1 MTIRITTKL
10 ESDTLSLPELRPLV
24 GKTVEI
30 QITEQGRPLT
40 LDDLIDHEY
49 HAQLEAEFENDPDP
63 GPTLEEVRAILSKIP
78 GSLSAD
84 IIADRE
90 ERF

>member
-10 ESDTLSLPELRPLV
+10 ESETLSLPELRPLV

-30 QITEQGRPLT
+30 WLREVKA
-40 LDDLIDHEY
+40 DV
-49 HAQLEAEFENDPDP
+49 
-63 GPTLEEVRAILSKIP
+63 PTLEEVRAILAKVP

-84 IIADRE
+84 VIADRE

>member
-1 MTIRITTKL
+1 MTTIRITTKL

-30 QITEQGRPLT
+30 QVREQGPLT

-49 HAQLEAEFENDPDP
+49 HAQLEAENDDSPV
-63 GPTLEEVRAILSKIP
+63 PTLEEVRAILAKIP